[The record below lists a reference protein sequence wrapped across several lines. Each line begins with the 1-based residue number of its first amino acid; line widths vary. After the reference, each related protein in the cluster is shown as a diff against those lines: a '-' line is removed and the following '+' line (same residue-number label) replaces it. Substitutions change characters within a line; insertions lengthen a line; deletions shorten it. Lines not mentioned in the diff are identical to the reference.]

1 MSFVDRAG
9 GTSTTPVG
17 VTAGASGPEL
27 TVSPGRIEPASGAFT
42 ASRKPLAGEF
52 TYNGR
57 KLFVVGNHFNSKGGD
72 EPLFG
77 RFQPPAL
84 VTEAQRVQQ
93 ASWWPTSS
101 VTSTPSTRVPT

>member
-1 MSFVDRAG
+1 MR
-9 GTSTTPVG
+9 
-17 VTAGASGPEL
+17 
-27 TVSPGRIEPASGAFT
+27 AFT

-93 ASWWPTSS
+93 ANL
-101 VTSTPSTRVPT
+101 VADFVG